1 MNRFLKI
8 SLFTSVVL
16 SLGACTGPREC
27 VGFQEEIPA
36 AIQPVIHLTDDSP
49 VLYQAGFE
57 VLKYKF
63 SGLIAFR
70 RISRDEEIRIAL
82 LSEVGLKL
90 MEFSY
95 ADQEMKNTYC
105 SPVITK
111 KSIPK
116 FIGSFLE
123 MLIQDPQCKS
133 VCICAEDEE
142 CNYFCK
148 TGSEKVLIKTGDSG
162 RTNMQLH
169 KSRNKNVWSIYI
181 TSAII
186 PDEIGVRM
194 KFRTTILLKKIT
206 NAFK

>member
-1 MNRFLKI
+1 MNLSLKTFFFL
-8 SLFTSVVL
+8 SLVL
-16 SLGACTGPREC
+16 SFIACRGPKEC
-27 VGFQEEIPA
+27 VGFQEYDTAVIH
-36 AIQPVIHLTDDSP
+36 PVIHLNNESP

-70 RISRDEEIRIAL
+70 NINSDKEIRVVL

-90 MEFSY
+90 MEFNY
-95 ADQEMKNTYC
+95 ADQEITNTYC

-123 MLIQDPQCKS
+123 MLIQEPQCKS
-133 VCICAEDEE
+133 ICFFEE
-142 CNYFCK
+142 GKKSNYFCK
-148 TGSEKVLIKTGDSG
+148 ARSEMLLIETGDRG
-162 RTNMQLH
+162 RTSMQMR
-169 KSRNKNVWSIYI
+169 KSRKKSVHSMYI
-181 TSAII
+181 DSNSL
-186 PDEIGVRM
+186 PDEITVQM
-194 KFRTTILLKKIT
+194 KYRTTILLKKVA